1 LRIVGSARG
10 WFLLSSATIYPKYER
25 MLLKEEEILK
35 QKSLH
40 HVEQTRLHWPLV
52 IAALPFFGVVAA
64 FGIAPDT
71 VPDPIELRHV
81 VEEISLPSGPAVVT
95 PEVGHFW
102 REERIQRGD
111 TVANVL
117 ARLNVN
123 DPPAMAYLLQA
134 KDVRSLYQL
143 IPGRSIRVVTTEN
156 GGLESLSYVNTD
168 GRRLHVK
175 RSESGFSASEEV
187 PPTEQWVMQGSG
199 EIETSLFAAT
209 DIAGVPEM
217 VAVQLAEIFSSDVDF
232 HRDLRRGD
240 RFSVIYEALAADG
253 EFVGF
258 GRVLSAEFVNQGN
271 EFRAVYFRDSQGRN
285 GYYTPE
291 GRNMRKAFLRSP
303 IEFSRVTSGFS
314 SSRFHPVLK
323 TWRAHKGIDYGAP
336 TGTRVRSTADGY
348 VTFAGRKG
356 GYGNLVTVRHP
367 NGYTTLYAHLSG
379 IAQGVRPGKRV
390 TQGEVVGTVGSTGL
404 ATGPHLHYEFH
415 VNGVHQ
421 NPMRLA
427 MPPGPPI
434 TAQLLPEFEEAARP
448 LFARLDMLRDTN
460 LARLD

>member
-1 LRIVGSARG
+1 MS
-10 WFLLSSATIYPKYER
+10 
-25 MLLKEEEILK
+25 LKKEEILA
-35 QKSLH
+35 QKRIPKTVGS
-40 HVEQTRLHWPLV
+40 RRHWPLLV
-52 IAALPFFGVVAA
+52 AALPFFGVVAA

-71 VPDPIELRHV
+71 VPEPVELQHV
-81 VEEISLPSGPAVVT
+81 VEDIALQTAVPAPT
-95 PEVGHFW
+95 TEVSRFW

-111 TVANVL
+111 TVASIL
-117 ARLNVN
+117 ARLSVN
-123 DPPAMAYLLQA
+123 DPEAFSYLLQA

-143 IPGRSIRVVTTEN
+143 IPGRSIRVVTTQE
-156 GGLESLSYVNTD
+156 GRLESLAYVNTD
-168 GRRLHVK
+168 GRRLTVS
-175 RSESGFSASEEV
+175 RNESGFSATEEV
-187 PPTEQWVMQGSG
+187 PQTEQWVMQSSG
-199 EIETSLFAAT
+199 EIETSLFGAT
-209 DIAGVPEM
+209 DAAGIPEL
-217 VAVQLAEIFSSDVDF
+217 VATQIAEIFSSDIDF

-258 GRVLSAEFVNQGN
+258 GRVLAAEFVNQGHA
-271 EFRAVYFRDSQGRN
+271 FRAVFFRDDEGRN
-285 GYYTPE
+285 GYYTPD

-314 SSRFHPVLK
+314 NSRFHPVLK
-323 TWRAHKGIDYGAP
+323 AWRAHKGIDYGAS
-336 TGTRVRSTADGY
+336 TGTRVRVTADGF
-348 VTFAGRKG
+348 VTFVGRKG
-356 GYGNLVTVRHP
+356 GYGNVVTVRHP

-379 IAQGVRPGKRV
+379 FAQGMRPGKRV
-390 TQGEVVGTVGSTGL
+390 VQGEVVGLVGSTGL

-434 TAQLLPEFEEAARP
+434 NEQSRSAFQDTALP
-448 LFARLDMLRDTN
+448 LFARLDMLRNTD

>member
-1 LRIVGSARG
+1 MS
-10 WFLLSSATIYPKYER
+10 
-25 MLLKEEEILK
+25 LKKDKILA
-35 QKSLH
+35 QKPSPQVH
-40 HVEQTRLHWPLV
+40 PTRLHWPLV
-52 IAALPFFGVVAA
+52 VAALPFFGVVAA

-71 VPDPIELRHV
+71 VPDPIELQHV
-81 VEEISLPSGPAVVT
+81 VEDIALPSAPAAGT
-95 PEVGHFW
+95 PEIGLFW
-102 REERIQRGD
+102 REERIRRGD
-111 TVANVL
+111 TVADVL

-123 DPPAMAYLLQA
+123 DPPAVAYLLQA

-143 IPGRSIRVVTTEN
+143 IPGRSIRAVTTQS

-175 RSESGFSASEEV
+175 RSETGFSAAEEM

-240 RFSVIYEALAADG
+240 RFSVVYEALAADG

-258 GRVLSAEFVNQGN
+258 GRVLSAEFVNQGHA
-271 EFRAVYFRDSQGRN
+271 FRAVYFRDGQGRS
-285 GYYTPE
+285 GYYTAD

-314 SSRFHPVLK
+314 NSRFHPVLK

-336 TGTRVRSTADGY
+336 SGTRVRSTADGY

-356 GYGNLVTVRHP
+356 GYGNVVTVRHP
-367 NGYTTLYAHLSG
+367 NGYTTLYAHLSA

-390 TQGEVVGTVGSTGL
+390 TQGEVVGSVGSTGL
-404 ATGPHLHYEFH
+404 ASGPHLHYEFH
-415 VNGVHQ
+415 VNGVHK

-434 TAQLLPEFEEAARP
+434 TAQLRPEFEEAARP
-448 LFARLDMLRDTN
+448 LFARLDILRDTN

>member
-1 LRIVGSARG
+1 MGFARRG
-10 WFLLSSATIYPKYER
+10 ILLSSAPIYPKYER
-25 MLLKEEEILK
+25 MLLKQDEILA
-35 QKSLH
+35 QKHRLQ
-40 HVEQTRLHWPLV
+40 VRRTRLYWPLIV
-52 IAALPFFGVVAA
+52 AALPFFGVVAA

-71 VPDPIELRHV
+71 VPEPIELQHI
-81 VEEISLPSGPAVVT
+81 VEDISLPAAPPMGAA
-95 PEVGHFW
+95 ELARFW

-111 TVANVL
+111 AVAAVL
-117 ARLNVN
+117 TRLNVN
-123 DPPAMAYLLQA
+123 DPAAVTYLLQA

-143 IPGRSIRVVTTEN
+143 IPGRSIRVVTTED
-156 GGLESLSYVNTD
+156 GSLELLSYVNSN
-168 GRRLHVK
+168 GRRLTVS
-175 RSESGFSASEEV
+175 RNESGFSASEEV
-187 PPTEQWVMQGSG
+187 PPTEQWVMQSSG
-199 EIETSLFAAT
+199 QIESSLFAAT
-209 DIAGVPEM
+209 DVAGVPEM
-217 VAVQLAEIFSSDVDF
+217 IAVQIAEIFSSDVDF

-240 RFSVIYEALAADG
+240 RFSVVYEALAADG

-271 EFRAVYFRDSQGRN
+271 VFRAVYFRDAQGRS
-285 GYYTPE
+285 GYYTPD

-303 IEFSRVTSGFS
+303 IEFSRITSGFS
-314 SSRFHPVLK
+314 NSRFHPVLK

-336 TGTRVRSTADGY
+336 VGTRVRTTADGY

-356 GYGNLVTVRHP
+356 GYGNVVTVRHP

-379 IAQGVRPGKRV
+379 LAQGVRQGRRLS
-390 TQGEVVGTVGSTGL
+390 QGEVVGFVGSTGL
-404 ATGPHLHYEFH
+404 VTGPHLHYEFH

-434 TAQLLPEFEEAARP
+434 TQQLRADFEAAAQP

>member
-1 LRIVGSARG
+1 MS
-10 WFLLSSATIYPKYER
+10 
-25 MLLKEEEILK
+25 LKKEEILA
-35 QKSLH
+35 QKRSPK
-40 HVEQTRLHWPLV
+40 TAGSRRHWPLMV
-52 IAALPFFGVVAA
+52 AALPFFGVVAA

-71 VPDPIELRHV
+71 VPEPVELQHV
-81 VEEISLPSGPAVVT
+81 VEDIALPAAMPSPAAEISR
-95 PEVGHFW
+95 FW
-102 REERIQRGD
+102 REERILRGD
-111 TVANVL
+111 TVASIL
-117 ARLNVN
+117 ARLSVN
-123 DPPAMAYLLQA
+123 DPEALSYLLQA

-143 IPGRSIRVVTTEN
+143 IPGRSIRVVTTQE
-156 GGLESLSYVNTD
+156 GRLESLAYVNTD
-168 GRRLHVK
+168 GRRLTVA
-175 RSESGFSASEEV
+175 RNENGFSATEEV
-187 PPTEQWVMQGSG
+187 PQTEQWVMQSSG
-199 EIETSLFAAT
+199 EIESSLFGAT
-209 DIAGVPEM
+209 DAAGIPEM
-217 VAVQLAEIFSSDVDF
+217 VATQIAEIFSSDIDF

-258 GRVLSAEFVNQGN
+258 GRVLAAEFVNQGRT
-271 EFRAVYFRDSQGRN
+271 FRAVFFRDDEGRN
-285 GYYTPE
+285 GYYTPD

-314 SSRFHPVLK
+314 NSRFHPVLK
-323 TWRAHKGIDYGAP
+323 AWRAHKGIDYGAS
-336 TGTRVRSTADGY
+336 TGTRVRVTADGF

-356 GYGNLVTVRHP
+356 GYGNVVIVRHP

-379 IAQGVRPGKRV
+379 FAQGIRPGKRII
-390 TQGEVVGTVGSTGL
+390 QGEVVGLVGSTGL

-434 TAQLLPEFEEAARP
+434 NEQSRSAFQDTALP
-448 LFARLDMLRDTN
+448 LFSRLDMLRNTD

>member
-1 LRIVGSARG
+1 
-10 WFLLSSATIYPKYER
+10 
-25 MLLKEEEILK
+25 MLLKKDEILA
-35 QKSLH
+35 QKH
-40 HVEQTRLHWPLV
+40 RPQVRKTRLHWPLV
-52 IAALPFFGVVAA
+52 VAALPFFGVVAA

-71 VPDPIELRHV
+71 VPEPIELQHV
-81 VEEISLPSGPAVVT
+81 IEDIALPSGPSNYTDEHAR
-95 PEVGHFW
+95 FW

-111 TVANVL
+111 TVASVL

-123 DPPAMAYLLQA
+123 DPAVVAYLLQA

-143 IPGRSIRVVTTEN
+143 IPGRSIRVVTTED

-175 RSESGFSASEEV
+175 RGELGFTASEEL
-187 PPTEQWVMQGSG
+187 PPSEQWVMQSSG
-199 EIETSLFAAT
+199 KIETSLFAAT

-217 VAVQLAEIFSSDVDF
+217 IAVQLAEIFSSDIDF

-240 RFSVIYEALAADG
+240 RFSV
-253 EFVGF
+253 
-258 GRVLSAEFVNQGN
+258 NQGN
-271 EFRAVYFRDSQGRN
+271 MFRAVYFRDAQGRS
-285 GYYTPE
+285 GYYTPD

-314 SSRFHPVLK
+314 NSRFHPMLK

-336 TGTRVRSTADGY
+336 TGTRVRATADGY

-356 GYGNLVTVRHP
+356 GYGNVVTVRHP

-379 IAQGVRPGKRV
+379 IAQGVRQGRRV
-390 TQGEVVGTVGSTGL
+390 TQSEVVGFVGSTGV

-434 TAQLLPEFEEAARP
+434 TALLRSEFEEAARP
-448 LFARLDMLRDTN
+448 LLARLDMLRDTS

>member
-1 LRIVGSARG
+1 MS
-10 WFLLSSATIYPKYER
+10 
-25 MLLKEEEILK
+25 LKKEEILA
-35 QKSLH
+35 QKPWRQVH
-40 HVEQTRLHWPLV
+40 RTRLHWPLV
-52 IAALPFFGVVAA
+52 VATLPFFGVVAA

-71 VPDPIELRHV
+71 VPEPVELQHV
-81 VEEISLPSGPAVVT
+81 VEDIALPSRPSSGT
-95 PEVGHFW
+95 DEIGRFW

-111 TVANVL
+111 TVASVL

-123 DPPAMAYLLQA
+123 DPVALAYLLQA

-143 IPGRSIRVVTTEN
+143 IPGRSIRVVTTDN

-168 GRRLHVK
+168 GRRLNVK
-175 RSESGFSASEEV
+175 RSDLGFSVSEEA
-187 PPTEQWVMQGSG
+187 PPTEQWVMQSSG

-209 DIAGVPEM
+209 DVAGIPETIAI
-217 VAVQLAEIFSSDVDF
+217 QLAEIFSSDVDF

-240 RFSVIYEALAADG
+240 RFSVVYEALAADG

-271 EFRAVYFRDSQGRN
+271 VFRAVFFRDAQGRS
-285 GYYTPE
+285 GYYTPD
-291 GRNMRKAFLRSP
+291 GSNMRKAFLRSP
-303 IEFSRVTSGFS
+303 IEFSRMTSGFS
-314 SSRFHPVLK
+314 NSRFHPVLK

-356 GYGNLVTVRHP
+356 GYGNVVTVRHP
-367 NGYTTLYAHLSG
+367 NGYATLYAHLSG
-379 IAQGVRPGKRV
+379 IAEGVRPGRRV
-390 TQGEVVGTVGSTGL
+390 FQGEVVGFVGSTGL

-427 MPPGPPI
+427 MPPGLPI
-434 TAQLLPEFEEAARP
+434 TAQLRPEFQEASRP

>member
-1 LRIVGSARG
+1 MSLN
-10 WFLLSSATIYPKYER
+10 K
-25 MLLKEEEILK
+25 EEILA
-35 QKSLH
+35 QKPH
-40 HVEQTRLHWPLV
+40 RQPPRPRRHWPLIV
-52 IAALPFFGVVAA
+52 AALPFFGVVAA

-71 VPDPIELRHV
+71 VPESIDLKHV
-81 VEEISLPSGPAVVT
+81 VEEIALPVSVAPDS
-95 PEVGHFW
+95 PEVVKYW

-111 TVANVL
+111 TVASIL
-117 ARLNVN
+117 DRLDVD
-123 DPPAMAYLLQA
+123 DPEAIGYLLQA

-143 IPGRSIRVVTTEN
+143 VPGRTIRAVTTED
-156 GGLESLSYVNTD
+156 GILQSLTYLNTN
-168 GRRLHVK
+168 GRRLQVL
-175 RSESGFSASEEV
+175 RDQSGFSATEEV
-187 PPTEQWVMQGSG
+187 PQTEQWVMQGSG
-199 EIETSLFAAT
+199 EIESSLFAAT
-209 DIAGVPEM
+209 DVAGIPDR

-240 RFSVIYEALAADG
+240 RFSVVYEALAADG
-253 EFVGF
+253 EMVGF
-258 GRVLSAEFVNQGN
+258 GRVLAAEFVNQGN
-271 EFRAVYFRDSQGRN
+271 AYRAVFFGDDEGRN
-285 GYYTPE
+285 GYYTPD

-314 SSRFHPVLK
+314 RSRFHPVLK

-336 TGTRVRSTADGY
+336 SGTRVRATADGV
-348 VTFAGRKG
+348 VTFVGGKG
-356 GYGNLVTVRHP
+356 GYGKTVTVRHP

-379 IAQGVRPGKRV
+379 FAEGLRRGRRV
-390 TQGEVVGTVGSTGL
+390 AQGEVIGFVGRTGL

-434 TAQLLPEFEEAARP
+434 TAERQPAFEEAARP
-448 LFARLDMLRDTN
+448 LFARLDMLRNID

>member
-1 LRIVGSARG
+1 MSLN
-10 WFLLSSATIYPKYER
+10 K
-25 MLLKEEEILK
+25 EEILA
-35 QKSLH
+35 QKRHSKT
-40 HVEQTRLHWPLV
+40 VPSRRHWPLLV
-52 IAALPFFGVVAA
+52 AALPFFGVVAA

-71 VPDPIELRHV
+71 VPEPVELQHV
-81 VEEISLPSGPAVVT
+81 VENIALPDSAPAM
-95 PEVGHFW
+95 PEGTANFW

-111 TVANVL
+111 TVASVL
-117 ARLNVN
+117 ARLSVN
-123 DPPAMAYLLQA
+123 DPEAMGYLLQA

-143 IPGRSIRVVTTEN
+143 VPGRSIRAVTTRD
-156 GGLESLSYVNTD
+156 GRLQSLAYVNTD
-168 GRRLHVK
+168 GRRLSVA
-175 RSESGFSASEEV
+175 RTDAGFTATEEI
-187 PPTEQWVMQGSG
+187 PQTEQWVMQSSG
-199 EIETSLFAAT
+199 EIVSSLFGAT
-209 DIAGVPEM
+209 DAAGIPDL
-217 VAVQLAEIFSSDVDF
+217 VATQLAEIFSSDIDF

-258 GRVLSAEFVNQGN
+258 GRVLAAEFVNQGRS
-271 EFRAVYFRDSQGRN
+271 FRAVFFRDDEGRN
-285 GYYTPE
+285 GYYTPD
-291 GRNMRKAFLRSP
+291 GKNMRKAFLRSP

-314 SSRFHPVLK
+314 NSRFHPVLK
-323 TWRAHKGIDYGAP
+323 SWRAHKGIDYGASS
-336 TGTRVRSTADGY
+336 GTRVRVTADGF

-356 GYGNLVTVRHP
+356 GYGNVVTVRHP

-379 IAQGVRPGKRV
+379 FAQGIRPGKRV
-390 TQGEVVGTVGSTGL
+390 VQSEVVGLVGSTGL

-434 TAQLLPEFEEAARP
+434 NAQSRVAFEDNALP
-448 LFARLDMLRDTN
+448 LFARLDMLRNTD

>member
-1 LRIVGSARG
+1 MSLN
-10 WFLLSSATIYPKYER
+10 K
-25 MLLKEEEILK
+25 EEILA
-35 QKSLH
+35 QKASPQVH
-40 HVEQTRLHWPLV
+40 RSRLHWPLV
-52 IAALPFFGVVAA
+52 VAALPFFGVVAA

-71 VPDPIELRHV
+71 VPDPIELQHV
-81 VEEISLPSGPAVVT
+81 VEDIALPSWPPAGKQ
-95 PEVGHFW
+95 EIAHYW

-111 TVANVL
+111 TVAAVL

-123 DPPAMAYLLQA
+123 DPAAIAYLLQA

-143 IPGRSIRVVTTEN
+143 IPGRSIRAVTTEN
-156 GGLESLSYVNTD
+156 GGLESLSYINTD
-168 GRRLHVK
+168 GRRLHVN
-175 RSESGFSASEEV
+175 RSESGFTASEEV

-217 VAVQLAEIFSSDVDF
+217 IAVQLAEIFSSDVDF

-271 EFRAVYFRDSQGRN
+271 VFRAVYFRDGQGRS
-285 GYYTPE
+285 GYYTPD

-314 SSRFHPVLK
+314 NSRFHPVLK

-356 GYGNLVTVRHP
+356 GYGNVVTVRHP
-367 NGYTTLYAHLSG
+367 NGYTTLYAHLSA
-379 IAQGVRPGKRV
+379 IAPSARV
-390 TQGEVVGTVGSTGL
+390 GRRVAQGEVVGSVGSTGL
-404 ATGPHLHYEFH
+404 VTGPHLHYEFH

-434 TAQLLPEFEEAARP
+434 TAQLRPQFEEAAHP

>member
-1 LRIVGSARG
+1 
-10 WFLLSSATIYPKYER
+10 
-25 MLLKEEEILK
+25 MLLNKEEILA
-35 QKSLH
+35 QKH
-40 HVEQTRLHWPLV
+40 RPQVRKTRLHWPLV
-52 IAALPFFGVVAA
+52 FAALPFFGVVAA

-71 VPDPIELRHV
+71 VPEPIELQHV
-81 VEEISLPSGPAVVT
+81 IEDIALPSGPSNDTDELAR
-95 PEVGHFW
+95 FW

-111 TVANVL
+111 TVASVL

-123 DPPAMAYLLQA
+123 DPAAVAYLLQA

-143 IPGRSIRVVTTEN
+143 IPGRSIRVVTAED

-175 RSESGFSASEEV
+175 RGELGFTASEEL
-187 PPTEQWVMQGSG
+187 PPSEQWVMQSSG

-217 VAVQLAEIFSSDVDF
+217 IAVQLAEIFSSDIDF

-240 RFSVIYEALAADG
+240 RFSVVYEALAADG

-258 GRVLSAEFVNQGN
+258 GRVLSAEFVNQGKV
-271 EFRAVYFRDSQGRN
+271 FRAVYFRDAQGRS
-285 GYYTPE
+285 GYYTPD

-314 SSRFHPVLK
+314 DSRFHPMLR

-336 TGTRVRSTADGY
+336 TGTRVRATADGY

-356 GYGNLVTVRHP
+356 GYGNVVTVRHP

-379 IAQGVRPGKRV
+379 IGQGVRQGRRV
-390 TQGEVVGTVGSTGL
+390 SQGEVVGFVGSTGL

-421 NPMRLA
+421 NPMRLT

-434 TAQLLPEFEEAARP
+434 TAQLRSEFEEAARP

>member
-1 LRIVGSARG
+1 MS
-10 WFLLSSATIYPKYER
+10 
-25 MLLKEEEILK
+25 LKKDEILA
-35 QKSLH
+35 QKPWPQ
-40 HVEQTRLHWPLV
+40 VRRTRLHWPLAV
-52 IAALPFFGVVAA
+52 AALPFFGVVAA

-71 VPDPIELRHV
+71 VPEPIELQHV
-81 VEEISLPSGPAVVT
+81 VEDIALPSSPSAGT
-95 PEVGHFW
+95 HEIGQFW

-111 TVANVL
+111 TVASVL

-123 DPPAMAYLLQA
+123 DPAALAYLLQS

-143 IPGRSIRVVTTEN
+143 IPGRSIRVVTTAD
-156 GGLESLSYVNTD
+156 GVLQSLSYVNTD

-175 RSESGFSASEEV
+175 RSELGFSASEEV
-187 PPTEQWVMQGSG
+187 PPTEQWVMQSSG

-209 DIAGVPEM
+209 DVAGVPEM

-240 RFSVIYEALAADG
+240 RFSVVYEALAADG

-271 EFRAVYFRDSQGRN
+271 VFRAVYFRDAQERS
-285 GYYTPE
+285 GYYTPD

-314 SSRFHPVLK
+314 NSRFHPVLK

-336 TGTRVRSTADGY
+336 IGTRVRATADGY

-356 GYGNLVTVRHP
+356 GYGNVVTVRHP

-379 IAQGVRPGKRV
+379 IAQGVRQGRRV
-390 TQGEVVGTVGSTGL
+390 VQGEVVGTVGSTGL

-427 MPPGPPI
+427 MPPGPPV
-434 TAQLLPEFEEAARP
+434 TAQLLPEFEVAAGP

>member
-1 LRIVGSARG
+1 MS
-10 WFLLSSATIYPKYER
+10 
-25 MLLKEEEILK
+25 LKKEEILA
-35 QKSLH
+35 QKRNPNTAGS
-40 HVEQTRLHWPLV
+40 RRHWPLMV
-52 IAALPFFGVVAA
+52 AALPFFGVVAA

-71 VPDPIELRHV
+71 VPEPVELQHV
-81 VEEISLPSGPAVVT
+81 VEEIALQAPAPVA
-95 PEVGHFW
+95 EVSRFW

-111 TVANVL
+111 TVASVL
-117 ARLNVN
+117 ARLSVN
-123 DPPAMAYLLQA
+123 DPEAFSYLLQA

-143 IPGRSIRVVTTEN
+143 IPGRSIRVVTTEE
-156 GGLESLSYVNTD
+156 GRLESLAYVNTD
-168 GRRLHVK
+168 GRRLAVV
-175 RSESGFSASEEV
+175 RNENGFSATEEI
-187 PPTEQWVMQGSG
+187 PQTEQWVMQSSG
-199 EIETSLFAAT
+199 EIETSLFGAT
-209 DIAGVPEM
+209 DAAGIPEL
-217 VAVQLAEIFSSDVDF
+217 VATQIAEIFSSDIDF

-258 GRVLSAEFVNQGN
+258 GRVLAAEFVNQ
-271 EFRAVYFRDSQGRN
+271 ERTFRAVFFRDDEGRN
-285 GYYTPE
+285 GYYTPD

-314 SSRFHPVLK
+314 NSRFHPVLK
-323 TWRAHKGIDYGAP
+323 AWRAHKGIDYGAS
-336 TGTRVRSTADGY
+336 TGTRVRVTADGF

-356 GYGNLVTVRHP
+356 GYGNVVIVRHP

-379 IAQGVRPGKRV
+379 FAQGIRPGKRV
-390 TQGEVVGTVGSTGL
+390 VQGEVVGLVGSTGL

-434 TAQLLPEFEEAARP
+434 NEQSRSAFQATALP
-448 LFARLDMLRDTN
+448 LFARLDMLRNTD

>member
-1 LRIVGSARG
+1 
-10 WFLLSSATIYPKYER
+10 
-25 MLLKEEEILK
+25 MLLKTEEILA
-35 QKSLH
+35 QNQRL
-40 HVEQTRLHWPLV
+40 EFRQTRLHWPLV
-52 IAALPFFGVVAA
+52 VAALPFFGVVAA

-71 VPDPIELRHV
+71 VPEPIELQHV
-81 VEEISLPSGPAVVT
+81 VEDIALPSAPSTGTDELAR
-95 PEVGHFW
+95 FW

-111 TVANVL
+111 TVASVL
-117 ARLNVN
+117 ARLKVN
-123 DPPAMAYLLQA
+123 DPAAVAYLLQA
-134 KDVRSLYQL
+134 KDVRPLYQL
-143 IPGRSIRVVTTEN
+143 IPGRSIRVVTTED
-156 GGLESLSYVNTD
+156 GGLESLSYVNSD

-175 RSESGFSASEEV
+175 RSELGFSASKEV
-187 PPTEQWVMQGSG
+187 PPTEQWVMQSSG

-209 DIAGVPEM
+209 DVAGVPEM

-240 RFSVIYEALAADG
+240 RFSVVYEARAADG
-253 EFVGF
+253 ELVGF

-271 EFRAVYFRDSQGRN
+271 VFRAVYFRDARGRS
-285 GYYTPE
+285 GYYTPD
-291 GRNMRKAFLRSP
+291 GRNMRKAFLRTP

-314 SSRFHPVLK
+314 NSRFHPLLK
-323 TWRAHKGIDYGAP
+323 AWRAHKGIDYGAP
-336 TGTRVRSTADGY
+336 TGTRVRATADGY

-356 GYGNLVTVRHP
+356 GYGNVVTVRHS

-379 IAQGVRPGKRV
+379 LAQGVRQGRRV
-390 TQGEVVGTVGSTGL
+390 NQGEVVGLVGSTGL
-404 ATGPHLHYEFH
+404 ATGSHLHYEFH

-434 TAQLLPEFEEAARP
+434 TEQLRPEFEEAARP